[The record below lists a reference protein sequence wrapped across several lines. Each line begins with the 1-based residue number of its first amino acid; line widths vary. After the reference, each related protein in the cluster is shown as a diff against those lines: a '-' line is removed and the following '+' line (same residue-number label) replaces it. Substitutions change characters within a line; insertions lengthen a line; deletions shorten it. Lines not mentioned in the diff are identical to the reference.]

1 MVEPILRLGSVT
13 NDGAVVSKITNTTV
27 EFIDESGRLVELTH
41 AEALAAVRKENE

>member
-1 MVEPILRLGSVT
+1 MVDPILTVGSVT
-13 NDGAVVSKITNTTV
+13 NDGAVVSKITNSTV